1 MYSNEERLML
11 LCVITPKEL
20 PVYMNMIKETDKNA
34 FIIIC
39 DVHKV
44 IGEGFKSISV
54 KIAGIL
60 FLYVIAG

>member
-1 MYSNEERLML
+1 MSPVYIAAECILNEERLML

-44 IGEGFKSISV
+44 MGEGFKSI
-54 KIAGIL
+54 
-60 FLYVIAG
+60 Y